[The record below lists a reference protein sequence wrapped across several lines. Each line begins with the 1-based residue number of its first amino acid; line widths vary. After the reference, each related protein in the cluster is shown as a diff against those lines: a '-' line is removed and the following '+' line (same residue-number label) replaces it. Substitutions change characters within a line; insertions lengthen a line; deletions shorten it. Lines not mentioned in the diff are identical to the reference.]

1 MPRRLVPLALI
12 LLAATA
18 AAQPVHVT
26 AVKGAARSGQLVSL
40 DEKGVRVDLGDGAK
54 IDVPLAEL
62 VGLEFR
68 EAGTT
73 PPLRAGGS
81 TGAPDESAVRI
92 ELLGGDRLAGVLA
105 SGTEDDLTLRVRRV
119 GDLVVPLDAVR
130 AVRFLAAGDAARR
143 ARPEGE
149 KDSLTF
155 RGGDAMTGW
164 LVEMGATALVI
175 DSAVAADYRVPYER
189 IAAIF
194 LRQDEVEEPEGL
206 VLRLSLRDGS
216 RMTGR
221 APRLEDGHLTFLPV
235 LPGAEESEKR
245 WRVPVGALAHLT
257 VRGGAF
263 RHLSDVADWD
273 VKVVPFFP
281 PAEAKLDP
289 SAWLAPRRDLAFSGV
304 PDAARRPSAAKG
316 RRRRLRH
323 DDPRAAAGGLPGLP
337 GRGRRGGHGRR
348 ARVRDVR
355 GARRRTVALEEPAAR
370 DG

>member
-281 PAEAKLDP
+281 PAEGEAGP
-289 SAWLAPRRDLAFSGV
+289 VRVAGPAARPRLLRR